1 MHYPIPPF
9 AGFTNFTPTLPKFYW
24 DIYDKEQIIKHLCK
38 LVHKVCCYAEQ
49 MGISVNEYV
58 AQVEELEA
66 QFEQFKE
73 SGFEDY
79 YYEQIV
85 NWINNNFE
93 TVANA
98 LLYRMVFFGLNQEG
112 YFVAYVPD
120 SWNDIIFDTGAVF
133 GESDYGRLILKY
145 DVDSPETIEQ

>member
-73 SGFEDY
+73 TGFFDY
-79 YYEQIV
+79 YAAQI
-85 NWINNNFE
+85 NQWIQDNME
-93 TVANA
+93 RIISEAVK
-98 LLYRMVFFGLNQEG
+98 MVFFGLTEDG
-112 YFVAYVPD
+112 YFCAYIPK
-120 SWNDIIFDTGAVF
+120 SWEGIMFDTGAVYS
-133 GESDYGRLILKY
+133 EDNYGHLILKY
-145 DVDSPETIEQ
+145 

>member
-49 MGISVNEYV
+49 MGISVNEYIE
-58 AQVEELEA
+58 QVENLEE

-73 SGFEDY
+73 SGFFDY
-79 YYEQIV
+79 YAAQINQWV
-85 NWINNNFE
+85 QDNMERIMSE
-93 TVANA
+93 AIK
-98 LLYRMVFFGLNQEG
+98 MVFFGLTDDG
-112 YFVAYVPD
+112 YFCAYVPKSWD
-120 SWNDIIFDTGAVF
+120 SIMFDTGM
-133 GESDYGRLILKY
+133 DYSEDNYGHLILKY
-145 DVDSPETIEQ
+145 

>member
-1 MHYPIPPF
+1 MRYPIPPF

-73 SGFEDY
+73 TGFFDY
-79 YYEQIV
+79 YAAQI
-85 NWINNNFE
+85 NQWIQDNME
-93 TVANA
+93 RIISEAIK
-98 LLYRMVFFGLNQEG
+98 MVFFGLTDDG
-112 YFVAYVPD
+112 YFCAYIPK
-120 SWNDIIFDTGAVF
+120 SWEGIMFDTGAVYS
-133 GESDYGRLILKY
+133 EDNYGHLILKY
-145 DVDSPETIEQ
+145 

>member
-49 MGISVNEYV
+49 MGISVNEYIE
-58 AQVEELEA
+58 QVENLEE

-73 SGFEDY
+73 SGFFDY
-79 YYEQIV
+79 YAAQI
-85 NWINNNFE
+85 NQWIQDNMKRIMSE
-93 TVANA
+93 AIK
-98 LLYRMVFFGLNQEG
+98 MVFFGLTDDG
-112 YFVAYVPD
+112 YFCAYVPK
-120 SWNDIIFDTGAVF
+120 SWESIMFDTGM
-133 GESDYGRLILKY
+133 DYSEDNYGHLILKY
-145 DVDSPETIEQ
+145 

>member
-49 MGISVNEYV
+49 MGISVNEYIE
-58 AQVEELEA
+58 QVENLEE

-73 SGFEDY
+73 SGFFDY
-79 YYEQIV
+79 YAAQI
-85 NWINNNFE
+85 NQWIQDNME
-93 TVANA
+93 RIISEAIK
-98 LLYRMVFFGLNQEG
+98 MVFFGLTDDG
-112 YFVAYVPD
+112 YFCAYIPK
-120 SWNDIIFDTGAVF
+120 SWESIMFDTDMDYS
-133 GESDYGRLILKY
+133 EDDYGHLILKY
-145 DVDSPETIEQ
+145 

>member
-49 MGISVNEYV
+49 MGISVNEY
-58 AQVEELEA
+58 ATQVEELEA

-73 SGFEDY
+73 TGFFDY
-79 YYEQIV
+79 YAAQI
-85 NWINNNFE
+85 NQWIQDNME
-93 TVANA
+93 RIISEAIK
-98 LLYRMVFFGLNQEG
+98 MVFFGLTDDG
-112 YFVAYVPD
+112 YFCAYIPK
-120 SWNDIIFDTGAVF
+120 SWEGIVFDTGAVY
-133 GESDYGRLILKY
+133 SKDNYGHLILKY
-145 DVDSPETIEQ
+145 

>member
-49 MGISVNEYV
+49 MGISVNEYI

-73 SGFEDY
+73 TGFFDY
-79 YYEQIV
+79 YAAQI
-85 NWINNNFE
+85 NQWIQDNME
-93 TVANA
+93 RIMSEAIK
-98 LLYRMVFFGLNQEG
+98 MVFFGLTDDG
-112 YFVAYVPD
+112 YFCAYIPKSWD
-120 SWNDIIFDTGAVF
+120 SIMFDTGM
-133 GESDYGRLILKY
+133 DYSEDNYGHLILKY
-145 DVDSPETIEQ
+145 